1 MYGTVLSV
9 LKVCGLNFFLCSFVV
24 SLGKDLFALV
34 LLCQS
39 IVRKKKLSGMSLSNQ
54 TTRDSHLD
62 FRDLIKKF
70 KKCKGVAL

>member
-1 MYGTVLSV
+1 MYGAVLSV

-39 IVRKKKLSGMSLSNQ
+39 IV
-54 TTRDSHLD
+54 
-62 FRDLIKKF
+62 
-70 KKCKGVAL
+70 